1 MTLETS
7 TTEGASSRRMI
18 VAIVA
23 FAALAPAALMVAPAI
38 AGQLVSQLALGPS
51 QVGNLLAIE
60 LGALSLATLPAYWW
74 LPRVSW
80 RRAALLAGLVFVAG
94 NIASALF
101 GQQDYGLLMTLRF
114 VTALAAGSL
123 MIVCISA
130 AALTAN
136 KDRVYGLWVMGQLVV
151 GAVGLALL
159 PPMFEIFGLAFLY
172 WLLAGSMLACLP
184 LARFLPAKST
194 QRSAGQ
200 RDRPLPRLKAGL
212 GVLAIFTFYIDISGV
227 WTFIGAI
234 ATESRISAEHSGTI
248 LAIATLLGIV
258 GAACASLL
266 GKWAAQ
272 GQARRAMLLAGYA
285 ALVAATLALMG
296 HPGMARFVIAALVF
310 KFTWTFILP
319 FALASLAELDPSGR
333 LMNTVNLVIGGGLA
347 TGPLLAGQ
355 LIEAQGHHTGMLLGA
370 SAAGLLSLALI
381 LSSSGAST
389 TLRDARTTPTQG
401 TTS

>member
-1 MTLETS
+1 MTLDTS
-7 TTEGASSRRMI
+7 ATEGASSRRMT

-38 AGQLVSQLALGPS
+38 TGQLISQLALGPS
-51 QVGNLLAIE
+51 QVGNLLAVE

-80 RRAALLAGLVFVAG
+80 RRAALLAGLIFIIG

-101 GQQDYGLLMTLRF
+101 GQQDYGLLMSLRF
-114 VTALAAGSL
+114 FTALAAGSL
-123 MIVCISA
+123 MIVCISS
-130 AALTAN
+130 AALTTN

-151 GAVGLALL
+151 GALGLALL
-159 PPMFEIFGLAFLY
+159 PPLFEAFGLASLY
-172 WLLAGSMLACLP
+172 WLLAGLMLACLP
-184 LARFLPAKST
+184 LARFLPAKNV
-194 QRSAGQ
+194 QRSADQ
-200 RDRPLPRLKAGL
+200 RHPLPRLKAGL
-212 GVLAIFTFYIDISGV
+212 GVLAIFTFYIGISGV

-234 ATESRISAEHSGTI
+234 ATESRISAEHSGPI
-248 LAIATLLGIV
+248 LAIATLLGIL

-266 GKWAAQ
+266 GKWVAQ

-333 LMNTVNLVIGGGLA
+333 LMNSVNLVIGSGLA

-370 SAAGLLSLALI
+370 AAAGLLSLALI

-389 TLRDARTTPTQG
+389 LRYARTTPSQG
-401 TTS
+401 ATS